1 MGWITDIFCGG
12 CGIVGIAL
20 LWIAMDLSGWK
31 LFCLVTGTVLIL
43 VWRDWMILKPEE
55 GGCGKNAKKSKSII

>member
-1 MGWITDIFCGG
+1 MGWKTDIFGFSCGVV
-12 CGIVGIAL
+12 GIVL
-20 LWIAMDLSGWK
+20 LWYAMGFDVLK
-31 LFCLVTGTVLIL
+31 MICLIVGTVLIL